1 MSNFLEILYQKHS
14 ARPNISGK
22 SGPPE
27 FDRVAGAWVN
37 PTKAQHALLLLV
49 AAEEG
54 VLRCQIPL
62 RPKDRFR
69 LGQINFTSLYP
80 DAVVAFRLWCAARR
94 YDQRDWRFVPDVS
107 WHLAFRLHSEDVDSI
122 KRTFEGH
129 SQSGIEFRFVPE
141 RGDLA
146 VYTQRQVIPCRYLQ
160 AGLLLNNRENEL
172 IGFEDYRYSD
182 VTDSIRDFVRI
193 RPFISSATKSS

>member
-27 FDRVAGAWVN
+27 FDKNRRAWVN

-49 AAEEG
+49 AAQEG
-54 VLRCQIPL
+54 ILRCQIPL

-80 DAVVAFRLWCAARR
+80 DAVVAFRLW
-94 YDQRDWRFVPDVS
+94 
-107 WHLAFRLHSEDVDSI
+107 
-122 KRTFEGH
+122 
-129 SQSGIEFRFVPE
+129 
-141 RGDLA
+141 
-146 VYTQRQVIPCRYLQ
+146 
-160 AGLLLNNRENEL
+160 
-172 IGFEDYRYSD
+172 
-182 VTDSIRDFVRI
+182 VRCQKI
-193 RPFISSATKSS
+193 